1 MTNQEEQ
8 MPKVKQYTN
17 SVQHNVLA
25 TAIDKLNETKGLTFI
40 NTSKVGANESRVT
53 RDVDFEISTLNGMT
67 EILKE
72 IHALGYKITKGK

>member
-8 MPKVKQYTN
+8 MSKVKQYTN

-25 TAIDKLNETKGLTFI
+25 TVIDNLNETKGLTFI
-40 NTSKVGANESRVT
+40 KTSKVGANESRVT